1 MEEQERRFYHPFAR
15 SSHSDHQA
23 RQNLLVNDSGG
34 DDEESLLSTVL
45 PSSSSSSSSSS
56 LNSPYSAKRS
66 ALASAFPFL
75 CCPNGET
82 VRRKRLQRWAFFL
95 AGFIFFVAFF
105 SLLLLLFFDV
115 IHVANDDL
123 HPSGPISPRGR
134 FFQLSDVHMDVL
146 YDASRNR
153 STFCRVS
160 NLTQEESYF
169 ASPVRAS
176 DPSGGNFPYGQYG
189 CDAPVEL
196 VKSAYS
202 HLDCHL

>member
-15 SSHSDHQA
+15 SSHSDHQE

-56 LNSPYSAKRS
+56 RDAPYSAAKRS
-66 ALASAFPFL
+66 TLASAFPFFD
-75 CCPNGET
+75 CCLPNGET
-82 VRRKRLQRWAFFL
+82 MRRKRLQRWAFFL

-123 HPSGPISPRGR
+123 HPTGPISPRYYP
-134 FFQLSDVHMDVL
+134 H
-146 YDASRNR
+146 
-153 STFCRVS
+153 TFLL
-160 NLTQEESYF
+160 NQFL
-169 ASPVRAS
+169 
-176 DPSGGNFPYGQYG
+176 
-189 CDAPVEL
+189 
-196 VKSAYS
+196 
-202 HLDCHL
+202 